1 MRSLSFTLTL
11 ALSLA
16 CMGCGACS
24 DQHLPGG
31 GTSGA
36 PPTQV
41 VARELRG
48 CGTLGFVDPGTLP
61 GSQPLRDGLAR
72 AKPALPQ
79 AIAGDGRAQIVEISS
94 LGGRQVFI
102 EDINDDGVAVGGET
116 TADGNMHA
124 IRYTDLG
131 GVQDLSGLPGFG
143 AQSYASAIAPDG
155 AIGGHADRA
164 DGTSVF
170 FGHRYTAKGGR
181 SEICA
186 GSCSVWDL
194 NGRGQVVGLLPG
206 RDPTTWQAFF
216 YAPGAGLRTL
226 GTLGGARSSASGI
239 SEAGVVVGNAQLGG
253 AAKEDLGHAFI
264 YDSRDANARLRD
276 LNTVVDAS
284 GWILQAANDVNES
297 FIVGYG
303 LRGDSRR
310 AFRIDIASGK
320 VRDLGTIPGG
330 GNSFGWGV
338 DIYGDVVGWA
348 EDATDHN
355 NAFVYSE
362 GLGGLR
368 RLGDL
373 IDPALGWQLVQA
385 NAVNAHGM
393 IVGWGYHNGAP
404 RGFKLALP
412 VCVSP

>member
-1 MRSLSFTLTL
+1 MKCLSLTTTL
-11 ALSLA
+11 AMAAA
-16 CMGCGACS
+16 CVGCGSCV
-24 DQHLPGG
+24 DDRQGG
-31 GTSGA
+31 GNSTWT
-36 PPTQV
+36 PTQV

-48 CGTLGFVDPGTLP
+48 CGTLGFVPF
-61 GSQPLRDGLAR
+61 
-72 AKPALPQ
+72 
-79 AIAGDGRAQIVEISS
+79 DGRAQIVEIPS

-124 IRYTDLG
+124 IRFTDMG
-131 GVQDLSGLPGFG
+131 GVQDLGSQSGFG
-143 AQSYASAIAPDG
+143 AQSYASAISSDG
-155 AIGGHADRA
+155 AIGGHADRS

-181 SEICA
+181 SELCA
-186 GSCSVWDL
+186 GGCSVWDL

-216 YAPGAGLRTL
+216 YTPEAGLRTL
-226 GTLGGARSSASGI
+226 GTLGGARSSASGV
-239 SEAGVVVGNAQLGG
+239 SEAGVVVGNAQLEG
-253 AAKEDLGHAFI
+253 AAKEDVGHAFI
-264 YDSRDANARLRD
+264 YDSRDANPRVRD
-276 LNTVVDAS
+276 LNAVVDAR

-303 LRGDSRR
+303 LRNGVRR
-310 AFRIDIASGK
+310 AFRIDLANGGK
-320 VRDLGTIPGG
+320 VNDLGTIAGG
-330 GNSFGWGV
+330 GNSYGWGV
-338 DIYGDVVGWA
+338 DVYGDVVGWA

-355 NAFVYSE
+355 NAFVYSA
-362 GLGGLR
+362 GLGGMR

-393 IVGWGYHNGAP
+393 IVGWGYHNGAA

-412 VCVSP
+412 VCVSK

>member
-1 MRSLSFTLTL
+1 M
-11 ALSLA
+11 
-16 CMGCGACS
+16 
-24 DQHLPGG
+24 
-31 GTSGA
+31 
-36 PPTQV
+36 
-41 VARELRG
+41 
-48 CGTLGFVDPGTLP
+48 
-61 GSQPLRDGLAR
+61 
-72 AKPALPQ
+72 
-79 AIAGDGRAQIVEISS
+79 
-94 LGGRQVFI
+94 FI

-181 SEICA
+181 SEICT

-216 YAPGAGLRTL
+216 YTPEAGLRTL

-239 SEAGVVVGNAQLGG
+239 SEAGVVVGNAQLAG

-276 LNTVVDAS
+276 LNAVVDAS

-303 LRGDSRR
+303 LRGDSSGALPHRHRQRQGSATSARSRVAATASAGASTSTATSSAGPKTPPTTTTPSCIRR
-310 AFRIDIASGK
+310 AWAACA
-320 VRDLGTIPGG
+320 
-330 GNSFGWGV
+330 GWG
-338 DIYGDVVGWA
+338 
-348 EDATDHN
+348 T
-355 NAFVYSE
+355 
-362 GLGGLR
+362 
-368 RLGDL
+368 
-373 IDPALGWQLVQA
+373 
-385 NAVNAHGM
+385 
-393 IVGWGYHNGAP
+393 
-404 RGFKLALP
+404 
-412 VCVSP
+412 

>member
-1 MRSLSFTLTL
+1 
-11 ALSLA
+11 
-16 CMGCGACS
+16 
-24 DQHLPGG
+24 
-31 GTSGA
+31 
-36 PPTQV
+36 
-41 VARELRG
+41 
-48 CGTLGFVDPGTLP
+48 
-61 GSQPLRDGLAR
+61 
-72 AKPALPQ
+72 
-79 AIAGDGRAQIVEISS
+79 
-94 LGGRQVFI
+94 
-102 EDINDDGVAVGGET
+102 
-116 TADGNMHA
+116 MHA

-131 GVQDLSGLPGFG
+131 GVQDLGMQPGFG
-143 AQSYASAIAPDG
+143 SQSYASAIAPDG
-155 AIGGHADRA
+155 SIGGHATRT
-164 DGTSVF
+164 DGSGVF

-181 SEICA
+181 TEICPS
-186 GSCSVWDL
+186 SCSVWDL
-194 NGRGQVVGLLPG
+194 NARGQVVGLLPG
-206 RDPTTWQAFF
+206 RDPTAWQAFMF
-216 YAPGAGLRTL
+216 SPETGLRTL

-239 SEAGVVVGNAQLGG
+239 SEAGVVVGNAQLAGTPQG
-253 AAKEDLGHAFI
+253 EIGHAFI
-264 YDSRDANARLRD
+264 YDARDPQAHLRD
-276 LNTVVDAS
+276 LNAVVDAS

-303 LRGDSRR
+303 LRGGDSRR

-320 VRDLGTIPGG
+320 VHDLGTIPGG

-355 NAFVYSE
+355 NAFVYSA

-385 NAVNAHGM
+385 NSVNAHGM

-412 VCVSP
+412 VCVEK

>member
-1 MRSLSFTLTL
+1 MRSFSFMATL
-11 ALSLA
+11 ALALA
-16 CMGCGACS
+16 CMGCGACT
-24 DQHLPGG
+24 DEH
-31 GTSGA
+31 A
-36 PPTQV
+36 PAAPAAAQV

-48 CGTLGFVDPGTLP
+48 CGTLGFV
-61 GSQPLRDGLAR
+61 
-72 AKPALPQ
+72 
-79 AIAGDGRAQIVEISS
+79 AGASRAQIVEIPS
-94 LGGRQVFI
+94 LGGKLVFI
-102 EDINDDGVAVGGET
+102 EDINDEGVAVGGET

-131 GVQDLSGLPGFG
+131 GVQDLGALSGFG

-170 FGHRYTAKGGR
+170 FGHRYTAPGGR
-181 SEICA
+181 TEICTS
-186 GSCSVWDL
+186 SCSVWDL
-194 NGRGQVVGLLPG
+194 NGRGQVVGLIPG
-206 RDPTTWQAFF
+206 SDPTTWQAFL
-216 YAPGAGLRTL
+216 YAPGAGLRKL

-239 SEAGVVVGNAQLGG
+239 SESGVVVGNAQLEG
-253 AAKEDLGHAFI
+253 AAAGDLGHAFI
-264 YDSRDANARLRD
+264 YDSRDPNARLRD
-276 LNTVVDAS
+276 MNVAFNVQ

-303 LRGDSRR
+303 LRGDVKR
-310 AFRIDIASGK
+310 AFRIDVASGK
-320 VRDLGTIPGG
+320 VLDLGTIPEG

-338 DIYGDVVGWA
+338 DVYGDVVGWA
-348 EDATDHN
+348 EDGSDHN
-355 NAFVYSE
+355 NAFVYSNA
-362 GLGGLR
+362 LGMR

-393 IVGWGYHNGAP
+393 IVGWGFHNGAP

-412 VCVSP
+412 VCVAP

>member
-1 MRSLSFTLTL
+1 MRSFSFTLTL
-11 ALSLA
+11 ALSVA
-16 CMGCGACS
+16 CTGCGACG
-24 DQHLPGG
+24 DLHLPGG
-31 GTSGA
+31 EPSGA

-48 CGTLGFVDPGTLP
+48 CGTLGFVDSGTV
-61 GSQPLRDGLAR
+61 
-72 AKPALPQ
+72 
-79 AIAGDGRAQIVEISS
+79 AGGRWAQIVEIPS
-94 LGGRQVFI
+94 LGGRQVFM
-102 EDINDDGVAVGGET
+102 EDINDDGVVVGGET
-116 TADGNMHA
+116 TGEGNMHA

-181 SEICA
+181 NEICA
-186 GSCSVWDL
+186 GGCSVWDL

-206 RDPTTWQAFF
+206 RDPTTWQGFF
-216 YAPGAGLRTL
+216 YTPEAGLRTL

-239 SEAGVVVGNAQLGG
+239 SEGGVVVGNAQLEG

-276 LNTVVDAS
+276 LNAVVDAS

-303 LRGDSRR
+303 LRGGSRR

-320 VRDLGTIPGG
+320 VHDLGTIPGG

-355 NAFVYSE
+355 NAFVYSA

-412 VCVSP
+412 VCVAP

>member
-1 MRSLSFTLTL
+1 MRSAMKLLSFTTTL
-11 ALSLA
+11 ALAAA
-16 CMGCGACS
+16 CMGCGSCV
-24 DQHLPGG
+24 DERHGG
-31 GTSGA
+31 GDRAWT
-36 PPTQV
+36 PTQV
-41 VARELRG
+41 VARELHG
-48 CGTLGFVDPGTLP
+48 CGTLGFVSPGTLG
-61 GSQPLRDGLAR
+61 GSG
-72 AKPALPQ
+72 
-79 AIAGDGRAQIVEISS
+79 GYAQIVEIPS

-124 IRYTDLG
+124 IRFTDMG
-131 GVQDLSGLPGFG
+131 GVQDIGGQTGFG

-181 SEICA
+181 SEICP

-206 RDPTTWQAFF
+206 RDPTTWQAFVHT
-216 YAPGAGLRTL
+216 PDAGLRTL

-239 SEAGVVVGNAQLGG
+239 TEAGVIVGNAQVAGS
-253 AAKEDLGHAFI
+253 AKDEIGHAFI
-264 YDSRDANARLRD
+264 YDSRDANARMRD
-276 LNTVVDAS
+276 LNSVVDAR
-284 GWILQAANDVNES
+284 GWTLQAANDVNDS

-303 LRGDSRR
+303 LRGGARR
-310 AFRIDIASGK
+310 AYRIDLATGK
-320 VRDLGTIPGG
+320 VNDLGTIPDG
-330 GNSFGWGV
+330 GNSFAWGV
-338 DIYGDVVGWA
+338 DVYGDVVGWA

-355 NAFVYSE
+355 NAFVYSA
-362 GLGGLR
+362 GLGGMR

-385 NAVNAHGM
+385 NAVNSHGM

-412 VCVSP
+412 VCVSR

>member
-16 CMGCGACS
+16 CMGCGACG

-31 GTSGA
+31 DPSAA
-36 PPTQV
+36 PRTQV

-48 CGTLGFVDPGTLP
+48 CGTLGFVDPGTGTLG
-61 GSQPLRDGLAR
+61 GSRW
-72 AKPALPQ
+72 
-79 AIAGDGRAQIVEISS
+79 AQIVEIPS

-116 TADGNMHA
+116 TAEGNMHA

-143 AQSYASAIAPDG
+143 AQSYASAIASDG
-155 AIGGHADRA
+155 AIGGHADRS

-181 SEICA
+181 SEICT

-194 NGRGQVVGLLPG
+194 NARGQVVGLLPG

-216 YAPGAGLRTL
+216 YTPEAGLRTM

-239 SEAGVVVGNAQLGG
+239 SEAGVVVGNAQLEGT
-253 AAKEDLGHAFI
+253 AKEDLGHAFI
-264 YDSRDANARLRD
+264 YDTRAANPGLRD
-276 LNTVVDAS
+276 LNAVVDAS

-310 AFRIDIASGK
+310 AFRIDIAGGK
-320 VRDLGTIPGG
+320 VHDLGTIPGG

-355 NAFVYSE
+355 NAFVYSA

-412 VCVSP
+412 VCVAQ

>member
-16 CMGCGACS
+16 CMGCGACG

-31 GTSGA
+31 DPSGTPA
-36 PPTQV
+36 TQV
-41 VARELRG
+41 VARELHG
-48 CGTLGFVDPGTLP
+48 CSTLGFVASGTLG
-61 GSQPLRDGLAR
+61 GS
-72 AKPALPQ
+72 KW
-79 AIAGDGRAQIVEISS
+79 AQIVEIPS

-116 TADGNMHA
+116 TAEGNMHA

-170 FGHRYTAKGGR
+170 FGHRYTAKAGR
-181 SEICA
+181 SEICT
-186 GSCSVWDL
+186 GGCSVWDL

-206 RDPTTWQAFF
+206 RDPTTWQAFL
-216 YAPGAGLRTL
+216 YTPEAGLRML
-226 GTLGGARSSASGI
+226 GTLGGARSSACGI
-239 SEAGVVVGNAQLGG
+239 SEAGVVVGNAQLEG
-253 AAKEDLGHAFI
+253 AAKEDLGHAYI
-264 YDSRDANARLRD
+264 YDSRDPNARLRD

-284 GWILQAANDVNES
+284 GWILQSANDVNES

-303 LRGDSRR
+303 MRGDSRR

-320 VRDLGTIPGG
+320 VHDLGTIPGG

-355 NAFVYSE
+355 NAFVYSA

-385 NAVNAHGM
+385 NSVNAHGM

-412 VCVSP
+412 VCVEK